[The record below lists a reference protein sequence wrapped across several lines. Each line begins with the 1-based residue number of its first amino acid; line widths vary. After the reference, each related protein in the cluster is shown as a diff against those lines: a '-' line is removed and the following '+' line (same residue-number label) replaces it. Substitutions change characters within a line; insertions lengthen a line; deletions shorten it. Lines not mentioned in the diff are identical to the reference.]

1 MSGGCGSI
9 FGNISQYIKVT
20 GGDFIAVEG
29 ASVLDRLSVA
39 DLRMPY
45 KQILK
50 SRVILKPGQINYLL
64 NHLGLGDNATFL
76 LIKATYNQK
85 SVIEEDNYIDWCFA
99 DDLTKVH
106 SMAQLITLTG
116 NSTHRIKQLYLTNPN
131 LKYSVTLDVMVAI
144 IDDEFSFF
152 NDGLNQTGVSFTG
165 LEYIDIKTHIIGE
178 SIVIY
183 DKGSPIKPLIY
194 LNIVN
199 IETIERTNNIL
210 IIDDASFGTLFFQFI
225 TNNDAIQALS
235 LLNYIIENP
244 NIDIDDIDPIND
256 DIDPIVYFYSNVG
269 NTASG
274 DYIKYI
280 GLTNSLPYNTTFGN
294 TFSTRIALGTSSISK
309 QNLID
314 LLISNVLD
322 NRDGTM
328 SITTNDINIIS
339 NSGSVESISSLGTYS
354 LQFTFTDIAQNNID
368 NVNIQLYII

>member
-29 ASVLDRLSVA
+29 ANVLDRLSVA

-76 LIKATYNQK
+76 LIKASYSPK
-85 SVIEEDNYIDWCFA
+85 SVIEEDNYINWCFA
-99 DDLTKVH
+99 DELTKVY
-106 SMAQLITLTG
+106 SMAQMMTLTG
-116 NSTHRIKQLYLTNPN
+116 NSTHRVKQLYLTNPN
-131 LKYSVTLDVMVAI
+131 LKYPVTLDVMVAI

-165 LEYIDIKTHIIGE
+165 LEYTDIKTHIVGE

-194 LNIVN
+194 LNLVN

-210 IIDDASFGTLFFQFI
+210 IIDDASFGTLFFQFL
-225 TNNDAIQALS
+225 TDDNAIQALS

-244 NIDIDDIDPIND
+244 NINIDDIIPID
-256 DIDPIVYFYSNVG
+256 DNISPTIYFYSNVG
-269 NTASG
+269 NTSSG
-274 DYIKYI
+274 SYISFN
-280 GLTNSLPYNTTFGN
+280 GLTNSIPYNTTFGN
-294 TFSTRIALGTSSISK
+294 TFSTSIVLGTSSIGK

-314 LLISNVLD
+314 LLINNVLD

-328 SITTNDINIIS
+328 SITTNDINIIG
-339 NSGSVESISSLGTYS
+339 NTGSINIINSLGTYS
-354 LQFTFTDIAQNNID
+354 LQFAFTDIAQNDID
-368 NVNIQLYII
+368 DVNIQLYII